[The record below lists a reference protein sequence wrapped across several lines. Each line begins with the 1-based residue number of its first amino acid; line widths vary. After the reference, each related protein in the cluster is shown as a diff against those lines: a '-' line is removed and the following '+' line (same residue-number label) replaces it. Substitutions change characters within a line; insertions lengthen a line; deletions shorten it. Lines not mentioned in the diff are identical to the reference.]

1 LQEKTIYKSVKKVI
15 LLLTSATFSLF
26 LYSCSQQP
34 ETSNMLAGKNYSM
47 YILGKDGKEY
57 IVETNS
63 LDSGKILPEQQGA
76 MLDAKAM
83 DRDIIVKD
91 GSYYHLNRKKAKLSK
106 YNVQKDSLH
115 TVASIPLKDFS
126 IENYLWVGKDSLLLT
141 GLDIKGFKQAKYV
154 LIETGKMDLLSS
166 GSLAIPQPSG
176 KLTSMSIG
184 FVELRKNHLF
194 VGYTYHQQLSSSN
207 YTTSDTTYIAE
218 LGYPQMNLLKIDKD
232 TRSTYPGGINTV
244 QSYSFNDEHNNYY
257 FMSCPGIALGN
268 RPDRPSGIFRIKA
281 GDESLDKDYFINISS
296 SLINNHAYGMWYIGN
311 NKAIIRSERKDLFKG
326 LGDHYS
332 TAHFEFYLIDLAA
345 ARVIKKL
352 NLPLDKGTRRECI
365 IVKDNMAY
373 IAVNSSTQGN
383 FIWIYNPKTDDLKKG
398 LELAGNTD
406 FIMRIDK
413 LNP

>member
-91 GSYYHLNRKKAKLSK
+91 GSYYHLNRKKAELSK
-106 YNVQKDSLH
+106 YNVQNDSLH
-115 TVASIPLKDFS
+115 SVASIPLKDFS

-166 GSLAIPQPSG
+166 DSLAIPQPSG

>member
-15 LLLTSATFSLF
+15 LLLTSATLSLF

-76 MLDAKAM
+76 LLDAKAM

-91 GSYYHLNRKKAKLSK
+91 GSYYHLNRKKAELSK
-106 YNVQKDSLH
+106 YNVQNDSLH
-115 TVASIPLKDFS
+115 SLASIPLKDFS

-268 RPDRPSGIFRIKA
+268 RPDLPSGIFRIKA